1 MSSTHTTGAIVITGA
16 AGDLGSRLVE
26 LYAEDGFTVLAADI
40 EPVSK
45 RDRVLPLRVDI
56 TDREAVFGVAARAA
70 DLSGGLVAWINSA
83 GIFVPSEISEADEAN
98 WHRTIAVNLTGT
110 FFGCAA
116 AFEVMRTGGGGR
128 IVNLGAVA
136 GRRGGLEVHPA
147 WAASKEGVHALTRVY
162 AAAGA
167 PYDVL
172 VNAVAPG
179 LIDSQ
184 ATQLFADAE
193 RERLIES
200 HPLKRLAHI
209 DEVAAAVRFLTSP
222 GASYVN
228 GTILTVDGGA
238 NIGH

>member
-1 MSSTHTTGAIVITGA
+1 MPEPKKGAVVITGA
-16 AGDLGSRLVE
+16 AGDLGSHLVSK
-26 LYAEDGFTVLAADI
+26 YAEDGFTVIAADI
-40 EPVSK
+40 EPVAK
-45 RDRVLPLRVDI
+45 RERVVPLVVDI
-56 TDREAVFGVAARAA
+56 TDREAVFALAARAA
-70 DLSGGLVAWINSA
+70 DQAGGLVSWINSA
-83 GIFVPSEISEADEAN
+83 GIFVPTDIAEADEAN

-116 AFEVMRTGGGGR
+116 AFEVMRNEGGGR

-136 GRRGGLEVHPA
+136 GRRGGLDVHPA

-167 PYDVL
+167 PHGIL

-179 LIDSQ
+179 LIESQ
-184 ATQLFADAE
+184 ATQLFADE
-193 RERLIES
+193 DRERLTES

-209 DEVAAAVRFLTSP
+209 EEVAAAVRFLTSP
-222 GASYVN
+222 EASYVN

-238 NIGH
+238 NVGH

>member
-1 MSSTHTTGAIVITGA
+1 MPEPKKGAVVITGA
-16 AGDLGSRLVE
+16 AGDLGSRLVSD
-26 LYAEDGFTVLAADI
+26 YAEDGFTVIAADI
-40 EPVSK
+40 ETVAK
-45 RDRVLPLRVDI
+45 RERVVPLVVDI
-56 TDREAVFGVAARAA
+56 TDREAVFALAARAA
-70 DLSGGLVAWINSA
+70 DQPGGLVIWINSA
-83 GIFVPSEISEADEAN
+83 GIFVPTDIAEADEAN

-116 AFEVMRTGGGGR
+116 AFDVMRNERGGR

-136 GRRGGLEVHPA
+136 GRRGGLDVHPA

-167 PYDVL
+167 PYGIL

-179 LIDSQ
+179 LIESQ
-184 ATQLFADAE
+184 ATQLFADE
-193 RERLIES
+193 DRERLTES

-209 DEVAAAVRFLTSP
+209 EEVAAAVRFLTSP
-222 GASYVN
+222 EASYVN

-238 NIGH
+238 NVGH